1 MVRSDTNAPLRGIT
15 NISEYN
21 EYIFSIFVNILD
33 TIEDGALKGN
43 NDNCWSLA
51 FVCASVLCVLSGF
64 AREIRVSGSF

>member
-33 TIEDGALKGN
+33 TIEDGALKGKQRYWLV
-43 NDNCWSLA
+43 DSLW
-51 FVCASVLCVLSGF
+51 VCFRTFVLCGF